1 MAAAETELTP
11 YLTELFLELPNNST
25 TGTRVQKLMF
35 KIKMELEHN
44 PNVQA
49 ILPYYWYE
57 IGPFSEEVAAAT
69 SDMVDSGLL
78 TLIPENNL
86 LVLNRDKVVP
96 FSLENTVTETI
107 KQIAN
112 AFKFYDFYNYLKEI
126 YYAYAPY
133 RFIPLFKY
141 EFLDN
146 LKEYMATLQ
155 NNQTTLDQYLDI
167 PASHY
172 LKTLEDVLESC
183 EANIPSDILFDRFKE
198 LFISFTVDMITL
210 FTDTL
215 DNGPNLT
222 IYQSAADE
230 AQKIWECFVSG
241 VRILPQAHD
250 LFYERKLD
258 QWRREFYD
266 KVDGLSVSLNKLTF
280 KIVDAIGYDN
290 SYPPEDE
297 RERHIIE
304 AFLSWPSG

>member
-1 MAAAETELTP
+1 MASAETELTP
-11 YLTELFLELPNNST
+11 YLTELFLELQNNSAT
-25 TGTRVQKLMF
+25 STHVQKLMF
-35 KIKMELEHN
+35 NFKMELEHN

-78 TLIPENNL
+78 TLTPENNL

-96 FSLENTVTETI
+96 FSLEDIVIEKI
-107 KQIAN
+107 KQIAHQ
-112 AFKFYDFYNYLKEI
+112 FKFYDFDNYLKKI

-141 EFLDN
+141 EFLDELN
-146 LKEYMATLQ
+146 EYIAILR

-183 EANIPSDILFDRFKE
+183 EANMPSDNLFDRFKE
-198 LFISFTVDMITL
+198 LFISFTVDMISL
-210 FTDTL
+210 FADTL
-215 DNGPNLT
+215 DNGLNLP

-230 AQKIWECFVSG
+230 AEKVWKCFVSG

-250 LFYERKLD
+250 SFYEQKLD

-280 KIVDAIGYDN
+280 KTLDAIRYDN
-290 SYPPEDE
+290 SYPPDDE